1 MKKIIAFSIVCL
13 LWASTGSAQKFI
25 AEINAFAKADSI
37 QMPAPGGILFV
48 GSSSFTKWKDVNDYF
63 PGFDIIN
70 RGFGGSSLPEL
81 IQYANETIV
90 KYQPR
95 QIYIYCGENDLASS
109 DIVTP
114 DTVLNRFKTLY
125 AIIRKE
131 LGKKVEIVFV
141 SIKPSV
147 SRWNLEKNIMAT
159 NALIRSFLTTQHH
172 ALFLDIH
179 HAMLLPDGN
188 VMKDIFIS
196 DNLHMNAKG
205 YRIWQRIFAPTLM
218 RMKNTF
224 NPVVAHR
231 GAWKKNGLPENSIA
245 SLNQAIALGCYGSEF
260 DVRMTSDDSLVINHD
275 PHYHDLLIEK
285 TTYAELSK
293 YTLSNG
299 EKLPTLREYI
309 AAGTTNNT
317 YTKLVCEIKPSELG
331 KEQAV
336 KIVDKVLNLF
346 AEMNAEKQVVYI
358 SFDINM
364 VNRIREVNKKAK
376 VQYLNGDIAPDVLA
390 KDKIDIDYHFSVFN
404 KHPEW
409 IAMAKHQKV
418 ILNAWTVNDAVMIND
433 FLAKGFNLITTNEPE
448 LVFEQLKNQ

>member
-1 MKKIIAFSIVCL
+1 MKRIFAIAFVSL
-13 LWASTGSAQKFI
+13 LASGKLNAQNFI
-25 AEINAFAKADSI
+25 SEIKAFAKADSI
-37 QMPAPGGILFV
+37 QMPAPGSILFV
-48 GSSSFTKWKDVNDYF
+48 GSSSFTKWKDVNEYF

-70 RGFGGSSLPEL
+70 RGFGGSSLPDV
-81 IQYANETIV
+81 IRYTNETIIQ
-90 KYQPR
+90 YHPR

-109 DIVTP
+109 DSVTP
-114 DTVLNRFKTLY
+114 DTVFNRFKTLY
-125 AIIRKE
+125 TSIRKG
-131 LGKKVEIVFV
+131 LGKKVEVVFV

-147 SRWNLEKNIMAT
+147 SRWRLESRIIET
-159 NALIRSFLTTQHH
+159 NKLISSFLTSQQH
-172 ALFLDIH
+172 ATFLDIH
-179 HAMLLPDGN
+179 QSMLLPDGN
-188 VMKDIFIS
+188 VMKDIFIA

-205 YRIWQRIFAPTLM
+205 YHIWQRIFAPTLM

-275 PHYHDLLIEK
+275 PHYHGMTIEK
-285 TTYAELSK
+285 TTYAELTK
-293 YTLSNG
+293 FTLSNG
-299 EKLPTLREYI
+299 EKLPTLKEYI
-309 AAGTTNNT
+309 AAGTTNNS

-336 KIVDKVLNLF
+336 KIVDKVLDLF
-346 AEMNAEKQVVYI
+346 AEMKAEKQVVYI

-376 VQYLNGDIAPDVLA
+376 VQYLNGDIAPDILA
-390 KDKIDIDYHFSVFN
+390 KENIDIDYHFSVFN

-409 IAMAKHQKV
+409 IALAKQKEV
-418 ILNAWTVNDAVMIND
+418 ILNAWTVNDATPIKD
-433 FLAKGFNLITTNEPE
+433 FLKSGFDLITTNEPE
-448 LVFEQLKNQ
+448 LVFELLKNQ